1 MRTLVSA
8 SARPHPTRTLLILS
22 AAAISFALGQTSIV
36 PAIGELMHA
45 FHTDSAGV
53 AWTLTGYLACA
64 AVFTP
69 IFGRL
74 GDMFGKKRM
83 LVISLGLFAA
93 GCVLSAVGHTLG
105 IVVAGRVLQG
115 TGGGIFPLCFA
126 IIRDEFP
133 RDRVRASIGLI
144 SAIAGIG
151 GGLGLVV
158 GGLLVDH
165 ASYHWIF
172 WLGGAGAVAAG
183 LGVAV
188 LVPESPNR
196 APGRVDVRGA
206 ALMAVGLVLPLLAI
220 SKANVWGWVDPRT
233 LGLTAVG
240 LAVLALW
247 VAVERRTAVPLANI
261 DTLTRRPVLMTN
273 VATLL
278 TGFGM
283 FGSFILV
290 PQLAEAPTSTSY
302 GFGASAT
309 HAGLLMLP
317 GALLMLVAGP
327 VSGMLGERL
336 GSRVPLAIGGI
347 IAAFGLAMLGLVHGS
362 QLEVAVFSAV
372 MFAGIGLAFSAMP
385 NLIVDAVPPA
395 ETGEATGF
403 NALVRSVGSS
413 LGSQVSGAVL
423 AGSIVAG
430 GHPSEA
436 GFRTAFLISAGIAV
450 VAAATAMFIPAVTG
464 EHGPHLG
471 GAAEVG
477 AAGPLGEPAYAGER
491 R

>member
-1 MRTLVSA
+1 MPA
-8 SARPHPTRTLLILS
+8 AADRPHPTRTLLILS
-22 AAAISFALGQTSIV
+22 GAAISFALAQTSIV
-36 PAIGELMHA
+36 PAIGEMIHA
-45 FHTDSAGV
+45 FHTDAAGV
-53 AWTLTGYLACA
+53 AWTLTGYLASA

-69 IFGRL
+69 VFGRL

-83 LVISLGLFAA
+83 LVIALALFAA
-93 GCVLSAVGHTLG
+93 GSLLSALGDTLA
-105 IVVAGRVLQG
+105 VVTAGRVLQG

-133 RDRVRASIGLI
+133 RERVRASIGLI

-151 GGLGLVV
+151 GGLGLVM

-172 WLGGAGAVAAG
+172 WIGGGGALLAG
-183 LGVAV
+183 LAAHL
-188 LVPESPNR
+188 LVPESPHR
-196 APGRVDVRGA
+196 SPGRVDLRGA
-206 ALMAVGLVLPLLAI
+206 ALLGLGLLMPLLAI
-220 SKANVWGWVDPRT
+220 SKANVWGWTDKRT
-233 LGLTAVG
+233 LLLTLAG
-240 LAVLALW
+240 LAVLTAW
-247 VAVERRTAVPLANI
+247 VAVQRRTAEPLANVA
-261 DTLTRRPVLMTN
+261 TLARRPVLMTN

-290 PQLAEAPTSTSY
+290 PQLAEAPVSTGY
-302 GFGASAT
+302 GFAASAT

-317 GALLMLVAGP
+317 GALIMLVAGP
-327 VSGMLGERL
+327 ASGMLGERL
-336 GSRVPLAIGGI
+336 GSKVPLGLGGLV
-347 IAAFGLAMLGLVHGS
+347 AAVGLALLGVAHGTE
-362 QLEVAVFSAV
+362 LEVAIFSAV

-385 NLIVDAVPPA
+385 NLIVDAVSPA

-413 LGSQVSGAVL
+413 LGSQVSGAIL

-430 GHPSEA
+430 SPSDA
-436 GFRTAFLISAGIAV
+436 GFRTAFLVSAGIAV
-450 VAAATAMFIPAVTG
+450 GAAGMAMLIPAVGG

-471 GAAEVG
+471 AAEEVG

-491 R
+491 